1 MLREQTNVATAA
13 RAVDLIHYRYGESLF
28 ALGRFDRAAEQFM
41 AAAKTRNAAPAL
53 VSMAYLR
60 AAQALDL
67 SGKRNE
73 AVTAYN
79 AVLVR
84 PDVYDMYA
92 EAQRGLH
99 SPYTMKAAGSENR

>member
-1 MLREQTNVATAA
+1 
-13 RAVDLIHYRYGESLF
+13 
-28 ALGRFDRAAEQFM
+28 
-41 AAAKTRNAAPAL
+41 
-53 VSMAYLR
+53 MAYLR

-92 EAQRGLH
+92 EAQRGLRA
-99 SPYTMKAAGSENR
+99 PYTAKAAASENR